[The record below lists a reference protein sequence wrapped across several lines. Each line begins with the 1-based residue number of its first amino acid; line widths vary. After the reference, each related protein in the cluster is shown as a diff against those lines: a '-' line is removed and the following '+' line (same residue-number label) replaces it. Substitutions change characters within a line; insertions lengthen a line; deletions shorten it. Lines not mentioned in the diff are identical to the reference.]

1 MHVWKT
7 STVICMESISITELP
22 ISAERF
28 IFRLIYPWTDRRA
41 SQNSLPKT
49 ALEYKCRLKG
59 VKKEEQ
65 REGRAEPSLSRSRHL
80 N

>member
-1 MHVWKT
+1 
-7 STVICMESISITELP
+7 MESNLITELP

-59 VKKEEQ
+59 VKKGAQ
-65 REGRAEPSLSRSRHL
+65 KQG
-80 N
+80 